1 MRNIALALGTAL
13 TLAACAAPPV
23 NRDARVPIGEVAA
36 IEPARYAGRW
46 YEIARFPNA
55 FERNCAGVTADYALR
70 TDGRIGVRNTCRAG
84 APDGPARVAEGLAR
98 IVDPQTNARL
108 RVRFFGPFEGDYWV
122 LDRAEDY
129 AWSLVGEPSGRYL
142 WILAREPI
150 ISDALRA
157 DLLARLYARGY
168 RTEALEWTAQ
178 ARSPAR

>member
-1 MRNIALALGTAL
+1 MKNIALALGVAW

-23 NRDARVPIGEVAA
+23 NRDVRVPIGHVAA

-46 YEIARFPNA
+46 YEIARLPNA
-55 FERNCAGVTADYALR
+55 FERNCAGVTADYAVR
-70 TDGRIGVRNTCRAG
+70 EDGRISVRNTCRAG
-84 APDGPARVAEGLAR
+84 APDGPARVAEGVAR

-142 WILAREPI
+142 WILAREPV

-157 DLLARLYARGY
+157 DLLALLAARGY

-178 ARSPAR
+178 AHGAER